1 MLNTLKSMRSVL
13 FKLILLSL
21 KKFTLRY
28 QVSLKDYSCSTSSA
42 FSLWARVI
50 TVVSLFYTF
59 FSFKFN
65 QNASTEKSLSKLLKD
80 GWASLDLDYR
90 GKFDLVLKSMKDGNC
105 KMKVKFI
112 ALEWKLHIS
121 KTATS
126 NRSKY
131 IQNSESKIDEK
142 G

>member
-1 MLNTLKSMRSVL
+1 MRSVL

-21 KKFTLRY
+21 KLTLRY

-80 GWASLDLDYR
+80 GWARLVLDYR
-90 GKFDLVLKSMKDGNC
+90 GKFDLVLKSIKDDNC

-112 ALEWKLHIS
+112 ALEWELHIS

-131 IQNSESKIDEK
+131 IQTSENKIHEK

>member
-1 MLNTLKSMRSVL
+1 MRSVL

-80 GWASLDLDYR
+80 G
-90 GKFDLVLKSMKDGNC
+90 
-105 KMKVKFI
+105 
-112 ALEWKLHIS
+112 
-121 KTATS
+121 
-126 NRSKY
+126 
-131 IQNSESKIDEK
+131 
-142 G
+142 

>member
-1 MLNTLKSMRSVL
+1 MRSVL

-21 KKFTLRY
+21 KKLTLRY

-65 QNASTEKSLSKLLKD
+65 QNASTEKYLSKLLKD
-80 GWASLDLDYR
+80 GWARLVLDYR
-90 GKFDLVLKSMKDGNC
+90 GKFDLILKSIKDDNC

-112 ALEWKLHIS
+112 ALEWELHIS

-131 IQNSESKIDEK
+131 IQTSENKIHEK